1 MQRAK
6 HLTHIRPNLLRL
18 LFLASGLSGIFF
30 FAADDFMHHG
40 ISPHIGTRQ
49 LAGLVVSAIIVLSGL
64 RTTTSSHAKSWFG
77 SLLLIY
83 LAGLLFM
90 GLKPSGY
97 ILHYH
102 RGLLAASGLSAIDCI
117 VNILGF
123 VPYAYLHMA
132 YLFSRERIG
141 RTAVALLIVLGSGTA
156 ISLFIELA
164 QYYIP
169 GRTSSLIDLATNAV
183 GTLIGILYFLMA
195 NTAQAAKPGPIR
207 NNK

>member
-1 MQRAK
+1 MQRTK
-6 HLTHIRPNLLRL
+6 HLTHIHPNLPRL

-30 FAADDFMHHG
+30 FAAVDFMHHG
-40 ISPHIGTRQ
+40 ISPHIGIRQ

-97 ILHYH
+97 ILYYH

-132 YLFSRERIG
+132 YLFSRKRIG

-169 GRTSSLIDLATNAV
+169 GRTSSLIDLTTNAV
-183 GTLIGILYFLMA
+183 GTMIGILYFLLA
-195 NTAQAAKPGPIR
+195 NTSQTAKSGPTQ
-207 NNK
+207 NQ